1 MQNHVVEAR
10 KYAKDNAA
18 VPHMM
23 TLGRIAYLAL
33 ETPREGQASYTHI
46 HEIVGGLRN
55 EGWTVDLF
63 AAGSGGASAATS
75 FARRIVAQLSLQAR
89 LLPRLRNYQ
98 ALYVR
103 NHFMAWPS
111 VMTARLLGVPVIHE
125 LNGQPTDILV
135 TYPALARIG
144 PLLLWL
150 YRSQFRAASEL
161 IAVTDGLGDWAR
173 SFAGH
178 DRITVIPNG
187 ANTDLFCPE
196 GPAENNQGYYVIFV
210 GGIVAWHGI
219 ATMLKAIDEPAWPAN
234 VRLIVVGDG
243 ILRNLL
249 EAARANPR
257 LVWLGA
263 KPYVDIPALLRGS
276 IAALCV
282 IENPSGRSATGVA
295 PLKLYEAM
303 ACGVPT
309 IVSDLPYQSE
319 LVGKLDAG
327 LIVPAGDAAGLA
339 AAVAQLAANPD
350 RAQAMGKNGATYV
363 RDQASWRHRASQ
375 TGQVVARAIER
386 SSRSH

>member
-1 MQNHVVEAR
+1 
-10 KYAKDNAA
+10 
-18 VPHMM
+18 M

-46 HEIVGGLRN
+46 HEIVGGLRR

-75 FARRIVAQLSLQAR
+75 FARRIADQLAVQAR
-89 LLPRLRNYQ
+89 LLPRLRSYQ

-103 NHFMAWPS
+103 NHFMAWQS
-111 VMTARLLGVPVIHE
+111 ATAARWLGVPVIHE

-135 TYPALARIG
+135 TYPALAKVG

-150 YRSQFRAASEL
+150 YRSQYRAAGEL

-178 DRITVIPNG
+178 ERVTVVPNG
-187 ANTDLFCPE
+187 ANTDLFRPE
-196 GPAENNQGYYVIFV
+196 GPVETGRGDYAIFV

-219 ATMLKAIDEPAWPAN
+219 ATMLKALDEPAWPAS
-234 VRLIVVGDG
+234 VRLVVVGDG
-243 ILRNLL
+243 ILRDLL

-263 KPYVDIPALLRGS
+263 KPYGDIPALVRGS

-303 ACGVPT
+303 GCGVPA
-309 IVSDLPYQSE
+309 IVSDLPFQSD
-319 LVGKLDAG
+319 LVRKLDAG
-327 LIVPAGDAAGLA
+327 LVVPAGDAAALA
-339 AAVAQLAANPD
+339 AAVAQLACGRE
-350 RAQAMGKNGATYV
+350 RAREMGKNGAAYV
-363 RDQASWRHRASQ
+363 RDQASWQHRARQ
-375 TGQVVARAIER
+375 TAQVVARAIAR
-386 SSRSH
+386 NAKPR